1 MPVLNG
7 LESSFGAEVEANNR
21 NERAK
26 QLITIALNRLKDKI
40 NQRIPEATRRE
51 LEDPLLRHNLCH
63 LVNGG
68 SVIEMMNN
76 FKVPG
81 IAYRVDVNKAS
92 SPLLEKSWA
101 FHVVG
106 LFCLDENAD
115 DENALYAVID
125 QSTVDPAT
133 GEYFIATGTLDEIQ
147 KTTEKTFG
155 GFWEFKKQLK
165 NSSGRTFSVQ
175 SKMKGSAELIAQ
187 GKPVNFDADMY
198 TYHYDTQTQKPLG
211 IRASYMLNTKVPV
224 TFFETI

>member
-7 LESSFGAEVEANNR
+7 LESDFGSEVESNNR

-63 LVNGG
+63 IVNGG
-68 SVIEMMNN
+68 SVIEMMNA

-106 LFCLDENAD
+106 LFCLDDNSE

-125 QSTVDPAT
+125 QTTIDPTT

-155 GFWEFKKQLK
+155 GFWEFKKQLRTSAGK
-165 NSSGRTFSVQ
+165 TFSVQ
-175 SKMKGSAELIAQ
+175 SKMKGSAELIEQ
-187 GKPVNFDADMY
+187 DTPVNFDTHMY
-198 TYHYDTQTQKPLG
+198 TYHFDSQTQKPLG
-211 IRASYMLNTKVPV
+211 IRANYMLNSRIPV
-224 TFFETI
+224 TYFETI